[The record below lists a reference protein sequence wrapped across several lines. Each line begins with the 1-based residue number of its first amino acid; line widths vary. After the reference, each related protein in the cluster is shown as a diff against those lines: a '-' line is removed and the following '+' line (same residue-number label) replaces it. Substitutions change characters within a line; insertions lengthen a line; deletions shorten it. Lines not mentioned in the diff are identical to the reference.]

1 MPTFP
6 HLSRLSQPE
15 NYQRVFDNPTYKISS
30 KAFLMLASP
39 SKGSRSRVGIIVAK
53 KNIRRAVR
61 RNRIKRL
68 VREQFRL
75 NRFDHPLDLVVL
87 VRSAADQLDNPGVWH
102 ELDTLWL
109 ALKDKAGS
117 S

>member
-1 MPTFP
+1 
-6 HLSRLSQPE
+6 
-15 NYQRVFDNPTYKISS
+15 
-30 KAFLMLASP
+30 
-39 SKGSRSRVGIIVAK
+39 
-53 KNIRRAVR
+53 
-61 RNRIKRL
+61 
-68 VREQFRL
+68 
-75 NRFDHPLDLVVL
+75 LDLVVL